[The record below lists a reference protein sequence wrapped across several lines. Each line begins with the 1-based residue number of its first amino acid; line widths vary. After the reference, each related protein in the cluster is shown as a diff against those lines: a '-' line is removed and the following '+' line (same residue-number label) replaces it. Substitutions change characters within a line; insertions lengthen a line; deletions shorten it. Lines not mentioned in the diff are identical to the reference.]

1 METIFTGDLRL
12 KLKRA
17 SSTVFSCD
25 RSSHRQMY
33 LKIKQNSQKKPVLD
47 SFLIDCRRLA
57 SNLIKKETL
66 VLLVIYRIPSNN
78 GFFCEFCII
87 FLRTTILQNTC
98 EQLLGENNLGEKNQE
113 RLY

>member
-1 METIFTGDLRL
+1 MFCMETIFTGDLRL

-17 SSTVFSCD
+17 SSTVFLCD

-66 VLLVIYRIPSNN
+66 VLLYS
-78 GFFCEFCII
+78 CD
-87 FLRTTILQNTC
+87 LQNTF
-98 EQLLGENNLGEKNQE
+98 QE
-113 RLY
+113 RLFL